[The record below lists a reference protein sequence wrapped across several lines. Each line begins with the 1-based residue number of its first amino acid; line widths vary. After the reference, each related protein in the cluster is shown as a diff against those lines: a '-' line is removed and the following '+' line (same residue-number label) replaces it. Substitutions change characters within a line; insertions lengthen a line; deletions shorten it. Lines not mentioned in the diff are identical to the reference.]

1 MPAGDVILESHLKDN
16 KRKPQHLLV
25 SADQA
30 ERRIDNYLLAC
41 LKPIPKSRVYQMLR
55 RGEVRV
61 NGGRIKPD
69 YRLQSGDSIRIPPV
83 FEQPPGAETPIP
95 ARMIEMIKTCVM
107 HEDERLLVINKPSGL
122 LVHAGSGSAFGV
134 IELLRELYPQK
145 HDLQLAHRLDKET
158 SGCLLVAKNMTV
170 LRRINQALRSG
181 AVHKEYDA
189 LLQGRLCKKSLRADS
204 PLQRYRSHQGE
215 GKVRL
220 DAQGKTAL
228 SEFET
233 VTVYRNATRVKVRI
247 GTGRTHQIRVHAG
260 ALGHPLAGDRKY
272 GDAEFNKKMRELGL
286 RRMFLHAARISV
298 PTLKDGGNYS
308 FSAPLPTAL
317 EQVLQRLAG

>member
-1 MPAGDVILESHLKDN
+1 MKPAPKHK
-16 KRKPQHLLV
+16 KTKPEPLVV

-30 ERRIDNYLLAC
+30 GRRIDNYLLAC

-61 NGGRIKPD
+61 NSGRIRPD

-83 FEQPPGAETPIP
+83 FEQASGARATAP
-95 ARMIEMIKTCVM
+95 ARMLEMIKTCIM
-107 HEDERLLVINKPSGL
+107 HEDERLLALDKPSGL
-122 LVHAGSGSAFGV
+122 VVHAGSGSTFGV
-134 IELLRELYPQK
+134 IELLRELYPQE

-170 LRRINQALRSG
+170 LRRINQALRAG

-189 LLQGRLCKKSLRADS
+189 LLQGRLRAGPLRVER
-204 PLQRYRSHQGE
+204 PLQRYRNHSGE

-220 DAQGKTAL
+220 AEHGKTAL
-228 SEFET
+228 SEFDA
-233 VTVYRNATRVKVRI
+233 VAVYRDATRVRVRT
-247 GTGRTHQIRVHAG
+247 GTGRTHQIRVHASW
-260 ALGHPLAGDRKY
+260 LGHPLAGDSKY
-272 GDAEFNKKMRELGL
+272 GDTAFNKKMRTLGL
-286 RRMFLHAARISV
+286 KRMFLHAAGISA
-298 PTLKDGGNYS
+298 PILKDGGAYR
-308 FSAPLPTAL
+308 FTAPLPMAL